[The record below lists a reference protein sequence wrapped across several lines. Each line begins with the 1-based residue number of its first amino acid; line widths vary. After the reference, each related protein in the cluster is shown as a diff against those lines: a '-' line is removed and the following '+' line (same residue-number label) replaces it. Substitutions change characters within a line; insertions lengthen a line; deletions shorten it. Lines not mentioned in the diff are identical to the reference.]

1 MAETKRLQW
10 IDHVRGVLMLFILL
24 FHTEVYYASHELIPY
39 HIYVQDVLAMFFFI
53 SGYLFQSGTC
63 FSLSHKLRS
72 VFTRLLLPYF
82 LFTLLMAPLKLL
94 AYGTALTSDNVFA
107 SLCEIVQGQAS
118 WFIAAL
124 IVAELV
130 LALVISVSDT
140 LVKPLLIISLC
151 LSGFMPIGGDSAFC
165 NLWHWQEALLALP
178 IICCG
183 YITRRHEDHSDSET
197 NHLFDC
203 HFSRKALL
211 LLSALS
217 LTLLALL
224 KLLECHMGYTLTF
237 SVINVSNYFVF
248 YADIALSLITLFAAI
263 KAFSDSNHSYT
274 VSNQSFSGSYPHTNY
289 FQPFIKHTLRLIS
302 FTGRHS
308 LIYYFLCGGV
318 PLLLSR
324 QFTIIGFPYRGSYI
338 SVLLLFLLVYLVTTT
353 IVWCFVKA
361 RNGEIS

>member
-10 IDHVRGVLMLFILL
+10 VDRVRGVLMLFILL

-39 HIYVQDVLAMFFFI
+39 HIYVQDVLATFFFI
-53 SGYLFQSGTC
+53 SGYLFQSDTC

-82 LFTLLMAPLKLL
+82 LFTLLMTPLKLL
-94 AYGTALTSDNVFA
+94 AHGTALTSDNVFA

-130 LALVISVSDT
+130 LALFISISDT

-151 LSGFMPIGGDSAFC
+151 LSALMPISGDSALC

-183 YITRRHEDHSDSET
+183 YITRRHEDRADSET

-203 HFSRKALL
+203 HFSRKAPL
-211 LLSALS
+211 LLSTLS

-224 KLLECHMGYTLTF
+224 KLLEYHMGYTLTF

-263 KAFSDSNHSYT
+263 KAFSDSN
-274 VSNQSFSGSYPHTNY
+274 QSFSGSYPNTNY
-289 FQPFIKHTLRLIS
+289 SQPLIKHTLRLIS

-324 QFTIIGFPYRGSYI
+324 LFTLIGFPYRGSYI

-353 IVWCFVKA
+353 IIWCFVKA
-361 RNGEIS
+361 RNKANIL